1 MQEAAMASDVAT
13 ADATSDHKAVAR
25 SEAKRE
31 RLNARIT
38 PAAKALLERA
48 ASLEG
53 RSVTDFVVA
62 KAMEAAVRSIA
73 DHDRIMLTEQE
84 RDRFFAALL
93 APPTPSERARKAAKR
108 SRDMFRTG

>member
-1 MQEAAMASDVAT
+1 MASKVAT
-13 ADATSDHKAVAR
+13 ADVTPASKAVAR
-25 SEAKRE
+25 SEAKSE

-38 PAAKALLERA
+38 PSAKALLERA
-48 ASLEG
+48 SSLEG

-73 DHDRIMLTEQE
+73 DYDRILLTEQE

-93 APPTPSERARKAAKR
+93 TSPKPSEDARKAAKR
-108 SRDMFRTG
+108 SRDMFQTG

>member
-1 MQEAAMASDVAT
+1 MQGTAMASDVAT
-13 ADATSDHKAVAR
+13 ADVTTDSKAVAR
-25 SEAKRE
+25 SEAKSE

-38 PAAKALLERA
+38 PSAKALLERA
-48 ASLEG
+48 SSLEG

-73 DHDRIMLTEQE
+73 DYDRIVLTEQE

-93 APPTPSERARKAAKR
+93 APPKPSERARKAAKR
-108 SRDMFRTG
+108 SRDMFQAG

>member
-1 MQEAAMASDVAT
+1 MASDTTTAEVAP
-13 ADATSDHKAVAR
+13 DYEAVAR
-25 SEAKRE
+25 SEAKSE

-38 PAAKALLERA
+38 PSAKALLERA
-48 ASLEG
+48 SSLEG

-73 DHDRIMLTEQE
+73 DYDRIVLTEQE

-93 APPTPSERARKAAKR
+93 APPGPSEHARMAAKR
-108 SRDMFRTG
+108 YRNTFHSG

>member
-1 MQEAAMASDVAT
+1 MQGTAMATDAAPDDE
-13 ADATSDHKAVAR
+13 ADAR
-25 SEAKRE
+25 SEAKSE

-48 ASLEG
+48 SSLEG

-62 KAMEAAVRSIA
+62 KAVEAAVRSIA
-73 DHDRIMLTEQE
+73 DYDRIRLTEQE

-93 APPTPSERARKAAKR
+93 EPPKPSERARKAAKR
-108 SRDMFRTG
+108 SRDMFQTG

>member
-1 MQEAAMASDVAT
+1 MQGTAMASDVAT
-13 ADATSDHKAVAR
+13 ADVAPDYKAVAR
-25 SEAKRE
+25 SEAKSE

-38 PAAKALLERA
+38 PSAKALLERA
-48 ASLEG
+48 SSLEG

-73 DHDRIMLTEQE
+73 DYDRIVLTEQE

-93 APPTPSERARKAAKR
+93 APPKPSKHARKAAKR
-108 SRDMFRTG
+108 SRGMFQTG